1 MKQKDKARSRLLRDL
16 HKNRAFYIM
25 LIPIVLYYLIF
36 CYWPMYGATIAFK
49 EFKPVLGILDSP
61 WVGMEY
67 FEEFFH
73 AYDFWKLIR
82 NTLLI
87 SFYSLIFAF
96 PAPILF
102 AILLNEV
109 RSERFKRS
117 IQTITYLPHF
127 VSLVIICGLII
138 QFTGTNG
145 FINKIYSVITG
156 SELALINDAGAFRTI
171 YIASGIWQEL
181 GFSSILFLAAIST
194 IDVQLYEAAIIDGCS
209 KFRQIWHITIPGIM
223 PTIIIMLILQIGG
236 IMSVGWEKVFLL
248 YSPLT
253 YETADVISTYVYR
266 KGIQDMN
273 YSYSTAVGLFNSVIN
288 FILIVTANAIS
299 RRISETSLW

>member
-67 FEEFFH
+67 FEEFLL

-82 NTLLI
+82 KTLLI